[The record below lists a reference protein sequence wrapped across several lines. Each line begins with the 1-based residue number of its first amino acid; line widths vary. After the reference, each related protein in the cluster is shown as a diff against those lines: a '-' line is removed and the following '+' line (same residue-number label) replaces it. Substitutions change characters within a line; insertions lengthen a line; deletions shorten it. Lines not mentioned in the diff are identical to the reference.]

1 MAADNFPQFP
11 DATCSYSYLLLQLQ
25 LQMCLLMPA
34 CVTSVGKG
42 FHFTLP
48 HSMFVFYVHPRK
60 KDAM

>member
-1 MAADNFPQFP
+1 MPLALTVTTTDVSS
-11 DATCSYSYLLLQLQ
+11 DA
-25 LQMCLLMPA
+25 A